1 MKMVVSLILF
11 GISILFNIT
20 CDIKIMF
27 FFFLHCKS
35 SAPKV
40 ESTNINV
47 DFGNSV
53 TTQKT
58 IQYDSF

>member
-1 MKMVVSLILF
+1 MKMVASIILF
-11 GISILFNIT
+11 EISILFNIT
-20 CDIKIMF
+20 CDIKVMF
-27 FFFLHCKS
+27 SSHCKS

-40 ESTNINV
+40 GSANINV
-47 DFGNSV
+47 DFGSSV